1 MILGRSRGRDRS
13 RPSSGAPGVLA
24 LDFRIS
30 NAFGYSL
37 DTVVPAGCA
46 YTRTACVGSVQ
57 SGTSGL
63 YDYSGF
69 GLSVPNMLVWGRASD
84 AWETG
89 LVLEEARTN
98 AVSYGRDT
106 SQSTWTVFGTA
117 TRTGGQSDPFGGSA
131 AARIQAPSGTNG
143 LGETTRTTLA
153 GASTAS
159 AWVRAVGSAAA
170 PNLNTDR
177 SPSAR
182 VATSGVAQTTW
193 TRVDFT
199 ATGAGGETTAI
210 VPVDGRDW
218 SAIGGVGTGLRDIVV
233 DACQREAGS
242 FPTEFI
248 PTTGSTATRAASFLR
263 ALSATW
269 AGYAL
274 TGRVSLEFVLRPKGA
289 RTEYSGSTTLWYV
302 DASNQATFV
311 PSTGVLTITVAGGT
325 NTVTLPSW
333 ARYDLVELSVQCGGA
348 LATVVK
354 YRLNGGSVTSLAVTG
369 SALGTHATGDM
380 YLCSTN
386 SAQHLSC
393 WLYAVRFYRSGGPS
407 WAA

>member
-1 MILGRSRGRDRS
+1 MSTRSRSRDRS
-13 RPSSGAPGVLA
+13 RPSSGAPGVLS

-98 AVSYGRDT
+98 LVLNARNFNAASWIT
-106 SQSTWTVFGTA
+106 AGTA
-117 TRTGGQSDPFGGSA
+117 TRTTGQADALGGTGATRVQVA
-131 AARIQAPSGTNG
+131 SGTNVLAETG
-143 LGETTRTTLA
+143 TGTLGALA
-153 GASTAS
+153 ASV
-159 AWVRAVGSAAA
+159 WILGAA
-170 PNLNTDR
+170 PNFNVFRATPALVAATTAA
-177 SPSAR
+177 SPS
-182 VATSGVAQTTW
+182 SGAAWGRISVLHDAQGS
-193 TRVDFT
+193 
-199 ATGAGGETTAI
+199 ASSLE
-210 VPVDGRDW
+210 PVDGRDW
-218 SAIGGVGTGLRDIVV
+218 AAQGGLVAGARDVIL
-233 DACQREAGS
+233 DCCQREAGS

-333 ARYDLVELSVQCGGA
+333 ARYDLVELSVQAGGGV
-348 LATVVK
+348 ATVVK

-380 YLCSTN
+380 YLCSTS

-393 WLYAVRFYRSGGPS
+393 WLYAVRYYRSGGPS